1 MGMRGMSR
9 LSGNKMGKKLGRGG
23 FTLVE
28 LLVVIS
34 IIALLISLLLP
45 ALSKAKADAVTI
57 SCLAN
62 LRSLGQITNEYA
74 QNYQDSLP
82 FGSSTATKWP
92 NQWGQDSWDA
102 LLFAF
107 NKNILPSPAW
117 ELAYAEGNT
126 YFPKPDRFPGRPGEY
141 NAMFVCP
148 ASTIMPSPGAAMC
161 TYSANPNFFMAY
173 NRYNT
178 KNLYTCRLSQMTD
191 PSQSVAI
198 GDGNQVMTGE
208 TTADSSAFTFSW
220 QQNTANGFIGPA
232 NQYMNYPDY
241 LVPPNG
247 LVAGATANLDTPAW
261 APSASGYGLRYRHGN
276 DANVVFFDGHATSIP
291 INNNTPGNPPGTP
304 GSSGSTGLKII
315 NIINPNLPASVD
327 QNLY

>member
-1 MGMRGMSR
+1 M
-9 LSGNKMGKKLGRGG
+9 
-23 FTLVE
+23 VE

-74 QNYQDSLP
+74 QNYQDAIP
-82 FGSSTATKWP
+82 FGSSTAENWP

-102 LLFAF
+102 LLFSF
-107 NKNILPSPAW
+107 NKNILPTPAW
-117 ELAYAEGNT
+117 ELAYVEGNT
-126 YFPKPDRFPGRPGEY
+126 DYPMPARFPGRPGEY

-148 ASTIMPSPGAAMC
+148 ASIIMPTPGAAMC

-173 NRYNT
+173 NQYNG
-178 KNLYTCRLSQMTD
+178 NQLYNVRLSQITD
-191 PSQSVAI
+191 PAQSVAI
-198 GDGNQVMTGE
+198 GDGNQVGGS
-208 TTADSSAFTFSW
+208 TADGSFFTFSW
-220 QQNTANGFIGPA
+220 QQNTAGGFKAPA

-247 LVAGATANLDTPAW
+247 LVPGDEGNLDVPAW
-261 APSASGYGLRYRHGN
+261 TYTNISSYGLRYRHGN
-276 DANVVFFDGHATSIP
+276 DANVVFFDDHATSIP

-304 GSSGSTGLKII
+304 GSSGSTGLKIL
-315 NIINPNLPASVD
+315 NIINTNLPASVA